1 MTYMKTNLSLS
12 SHDRKLKKLIT
23 QKKKT
28 RCYELVKINQ
38 QIFKNKNPADA
49 IIKQEKQLNSFQK
62 ERIALRFSINQ
73 MVQVFLVFGVKSL
86 HG

>member
-23 QKKKT
+23 QKKT